1 MSEQYKVEINKV
13 RKWKVAP
20 QRLGGGNQGV
30 NVKVGDSIT
39 FHSSGTEAELH
50 LPFRLFNK
58 NKIFVPK
65 GGSGTTEVVKESA
78 RGTTLR
84 YAVYCKGEDEFASG
98 NSYPKIITDP

>member
-1 MSEQYKVEINKV
+1 MPRNHRVEINKV
-13 RKWKVAP
+13 RKWKVVP
-20 QRLGGGNQGV
+20 HRLGGGNQSV

-39 FHSSGTEAELH
+39 FHSSGTAAELH

-58 NKIFVPK
+58 NKISVPK
-65 GGSGTTEVVKESA
+65 GGAGTTEVVKESA